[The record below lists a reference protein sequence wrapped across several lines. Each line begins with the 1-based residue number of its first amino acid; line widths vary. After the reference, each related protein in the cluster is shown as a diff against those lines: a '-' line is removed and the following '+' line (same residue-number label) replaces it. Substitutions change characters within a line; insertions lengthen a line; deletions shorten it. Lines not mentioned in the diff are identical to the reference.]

1 MTFPGVRRNLAAR
14 RSLVARRSLA
24 AIAAALCLSASIV
37 GAGAV
42 APAGGAETF
51 TPEQR
56 GAIEGIIKEY
66 LIKNPEVLQEA
77 IGELERRQAD
87 AQRTDQRA
95 ALAALGST
103 LATSTTGSVIGN
115 PAGDVTLVEFF
126 DYNCPYC
133 KRALIDLRALIKGDP
148 KLRVVLRDLPV
159 LGPDSVEATKVA
171 LAAKLQ
177 LSGDKLLEYHARL
190 LETRG
195 RVGGERG
202 IAVAK
207 EMGLDVARLQRDM
220 AGPEVAAAMAE
231 NTAVSEKLAL
241 TGTPAFIVGN
251 EIISGAVGVDP
262 LRQAIA
268 ATRKCGNA
276 VC

>member
-1 MTFPGVRRNLAAR
+1 MTFPGIRRNLASR
-14 RSLVARRSLA
+14 RGLVAVA
-24 AIAAALCLSASIV
+24 TALCLLASR
-37 GAGAV
+37 AGAV
-42 APAGGAETF
+42 APANGTDPF

-77 IGELERRQAD
+77 IGELEHRQAD
-87 AQRTDQRA
+87 AQRNEQKA
-95 ALAALGST
+95 ALAAVGPT
-103 LATSTTGSVIGN
+103 LATSAAGSVIGN
-115 PAGDVTLVEFF
+115 ASGDVTLVEFF

-133 KRALIDLRALIKGDP
+133 KRALTDLRALIKGDA
-148 KLRVVLRDLPV
+148 KLRVMLRDLPV

-207 EMGLDVARLQRDM
+207 EMGLDVARLQRDI

-231 NTAVSEKLAL
+231 NAAVSEKLAL
-241 TGTPAFIVGN
+241 TGTPAFIIGN

>member
-1 MTFPGVRRNLAAR
+1 MTLPGIRRNL
-14 RSLVARRSLA
+14 VAVASAFCLLA
-24 AIAAALCLSASIV
+24 AAVSP
-37 GAGAV
+37 AGAV
-42 APAGGAETF
+42 APAGGADPF

-56 GAIEGIIKEY
+56 GALGGIIKEY
-66 LIKNPEVLQEA
+66 LLKNPEVLQEA

-87 AQRTDQRA
+87 AQREDQKA
-95 ALAALGST
+95 ALAAVGST
-103 LATSTTGSVIGN
+103 LATSAAGSVIGN
-115 PAGDVTLVEFF
+115 PTGDVTLVEFF

-133 KRALIDLRALIKGDP
+133 KRALTDLRALIKGDP

-159 LGPDSVEATKVA
+159 LGPDSVEAAKAA

-177 LSGDKLLEYHARL
+177 LSGDKLLEYHGRL

-207 EMGLDVARLQRDM
+207 EMGLDVVRLQRDM
-220 AGPEVAAAMAE
+220 AGPEVAAVMAE
-231 NTAVSEKLAL
+231 NAAVSEKLSL
-241 TGTPAFIVGN
+241 TGTPAFVIGH

-268 ATRKCGNA
+268 STRKCGNA
-276 VC
+276 TC